1 MKKNKIIVAKNTKI
15 LKDVS
20 EKIGNVKDKV
30 TSFLEMPKEMLGGYI
45 KMSIVDNNY
54 MILEGSSKIEDYTDS
69 YIKLKTDKYIVIL
82 EGSRLDIREMNK
94 DELIIEGKIN
104 NISYI

>member
-1 MKKNKIIVAKNTKI
+1 MKKNKIIVAKNTKM
-15 LKDVS
+15 LKDVNQ
-20 EKIGNVKDKV
+20 KIVNVKDKI
-30 TSFLEMPKEMLGGYI
+30 TSFLEMPKEMLTGYI

-54 MILEGSSKIEDYTDS
+54 IILEGSSKIEDYTDS

-82 EGSRLDIREMNK
+82 EGRRLDIREMNK
-94 DELIIEGKIN
+94 DEIIIEGKIN